1 MTNSP
6 ITGKEM
12 TLVTEQR
19 VLTYRKEKFTVT
31 FHFYKCADSGEQFT
45 TNELDDINTGQVY
58 SQYRKAHNIP
68 DPEQIKQ
75 LRKRYKVSASKMS
88 KILGF
93 GANMFRKYE
102 NGEIP
107 NESNSRLIQLVKKP
121 ENFKELVE
129 LSGVSL

>member
-1 MTNSP
+1 MMNSQ

-12 TLVTEQR
+12 TLLSGQR
-19 VLTYRKEKFTVT
+19 ELTYRKEKFTFT

-45 TNELDDINTGQVY
+45 TNELDDINIDQVY
-58 SQYRKAHNIP
+58 NQYRKAHNIP

-75 LRKRYKVSASKMS
+75 LRKGYKGSASKMS

-107 NESNSRLIQLVKKP
+107 NESNSRLIQLVKKAG
-121 ENFKELVE
+121 NFKELVE